1 MRAPTIAVL
10 CASLV
15 LTGYTIP
22 IKPSPVIA
30 VKERLNLYVG
40 VLIPRA
46 EARRTTKV
54 GGKTYKT
61 GSALKV
67 GAMNTFQQMFT
78 NVFELETRKQA
89 SATRDLQL
97 LLLPRVV
104 SFDID
109 SNGNATVVLGCML
122 TNVNDR
128 VLMDSTWTGS
138 SSPVEPAG
146 QAGGGHEAG
155 KIDMAKSGSEAF
167 EAAFKQMAEAVVP
180 ALHRTSYRN

>member
-1 MRAPTIAVL
+1 MKAAVPAIL
-10 CASLV
+10 CASLI
-15 LTGYTIP
+15 LTGCAIP
-22 IKPSPVIA
+22 IKPTPVIV

-40 VLIPRA
+40 VLVPKT
-46 EARRTTKV
+46 EARRTAKV

-61 GSALKV
+61 GNALKV

-128 VLMDSTWTGS
+128 VLMDSTWSGS
-138 SSPVEPAG
+138 SSPSEST
-146 QAGGGHEAG
+146 AGGQAG

-167 EAAFKQMAEAVVP
+167 EAAFRQMAEAVVP
-180 ALHRTSYRN
+180 ALHNTSYRN

>member
-1 MRAPTIAVL
+1 MKAIVPAIL

-15 LTGYTIP
+15 LTGCTIP

-40 VLIPRA
+40 VLIRRA

-67 GAMNTFQQMFT
+67 GAMSTFRQMFT
-78 NVFELETRKQA
+78 NAFELETRKQA
-89 SATRDLQL
+89 SATPDLQL

-109 SNGNATVVLGCML
+109 PNGNATVVLGCRL

-128 VLMDSTWTGS
+128 VLMDSTWSAS
-138 SSPVEPAG
+138 SSPNEST
-146 QAGGGHEAG
+146 AGGGAEAG
-155 KIDMAKSGSEAF
+155 KRAIEKASSEAF
-167 EAAFKQMAEAVVP
+167 EGAFRQMAESVVP

>member
-1 MRAPTIAVL
+1 VKAFALAIL

-15 LTGYTIP
+15 LTGCTVRFV
-22 IKPSPVIA
+22 PSPDIEA
-30 VKERLNLYVG
+30 KERLNLYVG
-40 VLIPRA
+40 LLIPKA
-46 EARRTTKV
+46 EARQTAHI
-54 GGKTYKT
+54 GSKTILT
-61 GSALKV
+61 GNALEV
-67 GAMNTFQQMFT
+67 GARNTFQQLFT
-78 NVFELETRKQA
+78 NVYELQTREQA
-89 SATRDLQL
+89 SATPDLQL

-109 SNGNATVVLGCML
+109 SNGNATVVLGCRL

>member
-1 MRAPTIAVL
+1 MKAIVQAIL

-15 LTGYTIP
+15 LTGCAIP
-22 IKPSPVIA
+22 IKPSPVIV

-46 EARRTTKV
+46 EARQTARV
-54 GGKTYKT
+54 DGKTYKT
-61 GSALKV
+61 GNALKV

-128 VLMDSTWTGS
+128 VLMDSTWSAS
-138 SSPVEPAG
+138 SLPDESTAVADAG
-146 QAGGGHEAG
+146 RRDIEKA
-155 KIDMAKSGSEAF
+155 SSEAF
-167 EAAFKQMAEAVVP
+167 EGAFRKMAESVVP
-180 ALHRTSYRN
+180 ALHRTSYQR